1 MTSSE
6 HVLSQGGGLS
16 GEELGRLLA
25 RARERQTLTR
35 IDLEECVRSTAITP
49 ELVEDLRRLLAVD
62 GIALDASVDDPPI
75 SFLREIEAEVDAAE
89 ALAYENELD
98 AAALI
103 ADAKAEVDNGTGV
116 SPAPAING
124 SPADP
129 LTPVPDLDEDDV
141 PPDAAA
147 RRRARMR
154 STSPKDAL
162 RMGGETQTGASADPV
177 RMYLKEIGRVSLLT
191 AQQEVDLAKR
201 IEAGSFAE
209 ERLAELNA
217 AGEIAS
223 LDPGE
228 RRKLKRTADDGA
240 DAKAALTQ
248 ANLRLV
254 VSIARRYVGRGMLI
268 LDLIQEG
275 NLGLMRAVE
284 KFDYT
289 KGFKFS
295 TYATWWIRQ
304 AITRAIADQA
314 RTIRIPVHMVES
326 INKVHR
332 VQRQMIQELEREPTV
347 EELADK
353 VDMTPARVREIMRI
367 SQDPLSL
374 DSPVGEEA
382 DSNLADFIE
391 DQQAEAPAEMAARK
405 MLGDAVVEALDQLN
419 DREKAVVRLRFG
431 LDDGQAR
438 TLEEVGRE
446 FGVTRERIRQIESKT
461 LAKLRHPH
469 RSQKLR
475 DYLDGE

>member
-1 MTSSE
+1 M
-6 HVLSQGGGLS
+6 LSPWAS
-16 GEELGRLLA
+16 VRAEELTQLIA
-25 RARERQTLTR
+25 RGKAQGELTLDEVMLVFKGVELDEDVIERVRGFLRAEGITL
-35 IDLEECVRSTAITP
+35 DE
-49 ELVEDLRRLLAVD
+49 
-62 GIALDASVDDPPI
+62 SVDVPDG
-75 SFLREIEAEVDAAE
+75 LDDEIVAVLADDGRATTALVTGTVTAVVDADDTDE
-89 ALAYENELD
+89 D
-98 AAALI
+98 AAAI
-103 ADAKAEVDNGTGV
+103 VAA
-116 SPAPAING
+116 
-124 SPADP
+124 
-129 LTPVPDLDEDDV
+129 LTPVPDAEA
-141 PPDAAA
+141 DAASKA
-147 RRRARMR
+147 ATDAAIDERATSRKRVR
-154 STSPKDAL
+154 SQDTRDPL
-162 RMGGETQTGASADPV
+162 RMGANQGGGSSDPV
-177 RMYLKEIGRVSLLT
+177 RMYLKEIGRVALLT
-191 AQQEVDLAKR
+191 GDEEVALAKR
-201 IEAGSFAE
+201 IETGAVAAE
-209 ERLAELNA
+209 ELADLAASGRLTD
-217 AGEIAS
+217 
-223 LDPGE
+223 LDPVE
-228 RRKLKRTADDGA
+228 RRRLERRVNDG
-240 DAKAALTQ
+240 DRAKAELTQ

-254 VSIARRYVGRGMLI
+254 VSIAKRYVGRGMLI

-374 DSPVGEEA
+374 DSPVGEED

-405 MLGDAVVEALDQLN
+405 MLGDAVLEALDELN

-438 TLEEVGRE
+438 TLEEVGKE